1 LALPD
6 NFKRKLGE
14 LDEQHDSSEFAR
26 IFLDKLESELKQI
39 SNIENINKKYLEGGK
54 IHRI

>member
-1 LALPD
+1 MSIRPTIAPRSFKTLSLPE

-26 IFLDKLESELKQI
+26 IFLDKLESEL
-39 SNIENINKKYLEGGK
+39 N
-54 IHRI
+54 